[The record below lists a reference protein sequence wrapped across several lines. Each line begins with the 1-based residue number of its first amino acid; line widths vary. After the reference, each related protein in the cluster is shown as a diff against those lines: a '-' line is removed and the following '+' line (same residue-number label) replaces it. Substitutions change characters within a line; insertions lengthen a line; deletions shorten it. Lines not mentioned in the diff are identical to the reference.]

1 MTSWLTIPPKKLV
14 DQEKSFLFETFDS
27 DAWTN
32 FTQFLYA
39 HIYAGAEG
47 RTLQVYDRSNNISFR
62 IPLIQ
67 NTFSDISG
75 VTYKDTMPST
85 ASNTA
90 KVLPRILSHVM
101 SLPLETVRQRAK
113 QIFQWSPTLITSI
126 RESISKVSLP
136 GEMDLGINL
145 RSNRTLSPNEL
156 RAASV
161 DEIVRAAKKFQVA
174 SKKSNLNIFV
184 MKDNILK
191 FTELTKKAD
200 PSWALY
206 TLPMPIHPDSQIVR
220 QTARNA
226 ERDRIASYVYEMAEL
241 FLMQNIPD
249 MISSLST
256 STGRF
261 LYLTVDHP
269 ERIVSLGAPK
279 FSYI

>member
-32 FTQFLYA
+32 FTQYLYA
-39 HIYAGAEG
+39 YIYAGAEG
-47 RTLQVYDRSNNISFR
+47 RSLQVYDRSNNISFR
-62 IPLIQ
+62 MPLIQ
-67 NTFSDISG
+67 NTFSDASG
-75 VTYKDTMPST
+75 VSYKDSMPPT

-90 KVLPRILSHVM
+90 KFLPRILAHIR
-101 SLPLETVRQRAK
+101 SLPVESVRKTAK
-113 QIFQWSPTLITSI
+113 QIFQWNPTLIGSI

-145 RSNRTLSPNEL
+145 RSNSTLSPNEL

-174 SKKSNLNIFV
+174 SKKANLNIFV
-184 MKDNILK
+184 MKDSALK
-191 FTELTKKAD
+191 FAELTKKAD
-200 PSWALY
+200 PTWTIY
-206 TLPMPIHPDSQIVR
+206 TLPMPVQSDSQIVR

-226 ERDRIASYVYEMAEL
+226 ERDRLATYTYEMAEL

-249 MISSLST
+249 IICSLST

-261 LYLTVDHP
+261 LYLTVEHP

-279 FSYI
+279 FTYM